1 MWLQLTI
8 QVLVYHILKYWPTL
22 LLGNTFRVKLV
33 KAWLRF
39 QNNHNGSKRI
49 AHYTIQVVLNKQML
63 TGVQENID
71 FVRS

>member
-33 KAWLRF
+33 KSLVKV
-39 QNNHNGSKRI
+39 S
-49 AHYTIQVVLNKQML
+49 
-63 TGVQENID
+63 E
-71 FVRS
+71 SS